1 VARSR
6 STATE
11 DTGAAASI
19 DTTRRC
25 KAVAVERGSGSRS
38 RTWRVVGALLVGV
51 GGVVAIAVVAAS
63 IGRGDTDEP
72 GVSVSAPG
80 EAIDAVVMALLT
92 FGLALTI
99 AFFVVQF
106 GGERKEDPQDRR
118 RRLIGAL
125 LLPIVLVGMLWL
137 LREAGLSFDL
147 GEPDAQVG
155 QPLDVG
161 SGSSATDE
169 PPDAAS
175 ADRSTVG
182 SWTGIAFGLLL
193 VLVGAWW
200 MWGER
205 RRRGME
211 QALATSDDE
220 RDGLVARLDVAIDDL
235 RSDPDPRRAVVRA
248 WQALGDALAIAGL
261 PREDAEAP
269 FPYLERA
276 LAALE
281 TSGPAATSL
290 TSAFE
295 RALFAPGSVDRET
308 QLDAVDALVAV
319 RDELR
324 VVSR

>member
-1 VARSR
+1 
-6 STATE
+6 
-11 DTGAAASI
+11 
-19 DTTRRC
+19 
-25 KAVAVERGSGSRS
+25 
-38 RTWRVVGALLVGV
+38 
-51 GGVVAIAVVAAS
+51 
-63 IGRGDTDEP
+63 
-72 GVSVSAPG
+72 VSAPG

-106 GGERKEDPQDRR
+106 GGDRKEEDPRDRR

-125 LLPIVLVGMLWL
+125 LLPVVLVGMLWL
-137 LREAGLSFDL
+137 LQEAGLRFDL
-147 GEPDAQVG
+147 GEPDVPVAEQG
-155 QPLDVG
+155 AIG
-161 SGSSATDE
+161 SGSSATVE
-169 PPDAAS
+169 PPDAES

-193 VLVGAWW
+193 VIVGAWW

-205 RRRGME
+205 RRRDVE
-211 QALATSDDE
+211 VAQAAFDDE
-220 RDGLVARLDVAIDDL
+220 RDGLVARLGVAIDDL

-248 WQALGDALAIAGL
+248 WQALGDALAVAGL

-276 LAALE
+276 LAALD
-281 TSGPAATSL
+281 TSGPAATRL

-295 RALFAPGSVDRET
+295 RALFSPGSVDRET

-324 VVSR
+324 VVSP